1 MHAPRAPCVSMV
13 GGVCMYVPMLTRR
26 GGGKACHA
34 PITLARQT
42 VLRDWDQ
49 QIIRLRRVLS
59 VTLVQ
64 LAPISL
70 RELPLPSPQF
80 SKSFESV
87 SVSRP
92 IYFLRTVRCGFFN
105 G

>member
-1 MHAPRAPCVSMV
+1 MVDGVSM
-13 GGVCMYVPMLTRR
+13 YDLMLTRR
-26 GGGKACHA
+26 GDGKACYA
-34 PITLARQT
+34 PISRARQAS
-42 VLRDWDQ
+42 LRDWDQ

-70 RELPLPSPQF
+70 RELSLPSPQF